1 MEKENI
7 VKEDYKTSYARFLAL
22 ALSSDTII
30 LDQKL
35 KEMFEHQVIDMFCE
49 PDMYT
54 DLFLFKKFFLS
65 SSDISDDI
73 KRDLLLSIWEND
85 EYERVIDT
93 LEWSIINTI
102 PNSEKFIIPTDK
114 VSMYGYSL
122 EDLETMYQDKQTAR
136 IISDE
141 INFCREMQRIRPKS
155 KNLVLEKKE
164 N

>member
-1 MEKENI
+1 MEKGNI
-7 VKEDYKTSYARFLAL
+7 VREDYKTSYARFLAL

-35 KEMFEHQVIDMFCE
+35 KEMFERQVIDMFCE

-54 DLFLFKKFFLS
+54 DLFLFKKYFLS

-73 KRDLLLSIWEND
+73 KRDLLLSIWGND

-93 LEWSIINTI
+93 LEWTI
-102 PNSEKFIIPTDK
+102 PNSERFIIPTDK

>member
-1 MEKENI
+1 MEKGNI
-7 VKEDYKTSYARFLAL
+7 VREDYKTSYARFLAL

-35 KEMFEHQVIDMFCE
+35 KEMFERQVIDMFCE

-54 DLFLFKKFFLS
+54 DLFLFKKYFLS

-73 KRDLLLSIWEND
+73 KRDLLLSIWGND

-93 LEWSIINTI
+93 LEWSI
-102 PNSEKFIIPTDK
+102 PNSERFIIPTDK